1 MSDPQTRVITDLITL
16 DQPIKRGDTEIKAL
30 QLRKPQSG
38 ELRGLSLVDLGQ
50 LDVNALHKVLPRIT
64 IPSITEAEARGL
76 DPADLLELGAEVG
89 NFLLKRGSKPDFPA
103 T

>member
-1 MSDPQTRVITDLITL
+1 MSDTHSPMITDPIDL
-16 DQPIKRGDTEIKAL
+16 DQPIKRGESEIKSL

-64 IPSITEAEARGL
+64 IPSITEAEARGM

-89 NFLLKRGSKPDFPA
+89 NFLLKRGSRQAFPA

>member
-1 MSDPQTRVITDLITL
+1 MSDSQTRVVTDPIEL
-16 DQPIKRGDTEIKAL
+16 DQPIKRGDQEIKSL

-64 IPSITEAEARGL
+64 IPTITEAEARGM

-89 NFLLKRGSKPDFPA
+89 DFLLKKARRQDFPA
-103 T
+103 R